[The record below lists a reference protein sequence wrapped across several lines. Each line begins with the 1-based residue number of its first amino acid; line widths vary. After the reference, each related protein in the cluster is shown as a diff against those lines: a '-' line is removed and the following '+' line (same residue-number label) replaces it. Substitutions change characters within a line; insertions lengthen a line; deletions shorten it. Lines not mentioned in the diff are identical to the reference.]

1 MQKNWDTTIIQFTF
15 ELTKKKDFMLAFLID
30 WSILD

>member
-1 MQKNWDTTIIQFTF
+1 MQKKLGHNNYSVYFWAN
-15 ELTKKKDFMLAFLID
+15 EKKDFMLAFLID